1 MGSGHS
7 RWPHS
12 YQAFKIFKQ
21 SDSRRCLDERL
32 SQLVLSQSQLAC
44 RRGLSGS
51 PTHDSP
57 FEAACTPLASQPPC
71 NVPLFLPFRHF
82 SPTPA
87 NPLRLV
93 HAARPEDVAL
103 HLSHWASLPSAHSWP
118 VRFPRCRATGGAGSA
133 KAQREVVLRQ

>member
-57 FEAACTPLASQPPC
+57 CEAACTPLASQPPC
-71 NVPLFLPFRHF
+71 NVPLFLLSLSPWVVAARSRHHF

-87 NPLRLV
+87 NPLHLV
-93 HAARPEDVAL
+93 HAATA
-103 HLSHWASLPSAHSWP
+103 
-118 VRFPRCRATGGAGSA
+118 
-133 KAQREVVLRQ
+133 